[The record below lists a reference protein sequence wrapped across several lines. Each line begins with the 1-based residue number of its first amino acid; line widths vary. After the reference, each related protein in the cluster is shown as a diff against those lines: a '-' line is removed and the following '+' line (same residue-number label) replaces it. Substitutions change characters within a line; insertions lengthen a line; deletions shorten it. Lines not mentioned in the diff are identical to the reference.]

1 MPICPDKVAE
11 QHGAVMQVF
20 FQISKISDMTRTV
33 FGLIAAALLMVGCE
47 GSGPENTSEGKT
59 SFSMDCESIKV
70 SSDAVQKTV
79 TVTSGGDWGVTAQ
92 DKTWV
97 SVSPSGG
104 GSGTSQVLVDIQ
116 ENKTGEV
123 RETSLVF
130 RTKDGQKTLPV
141 WQNYKI
147 VEVAVSDAAFKA
159 YLIGAYDEDGDGIL
173 STKEAA
179 VITRIEAAGLGI
191 KDMSGLGEKFPGITY
206 LDCSDNELTE
216 LDLSGL
222 TGLTHLDCS
231 GNRLTTID
239 ITLQVN
245 LQSFDASGNDELTT
259 IYVWT
264 GFEEPEGFS
273 KPEGAAYVEPTI
285 NTPAGYVLVWQDEFN
300 SSETGLPDTGEWWYE
315 TGDGGW
321 GNNELQDYVAGTY
334 KTQKIAQVAD
344 GKLTITAQKIDG
356 KVRSVRMNTS
366 KSWTYGYFEARLKLP
381 KGKGTWPAF
390 WMMPKNFTGW
400 PKDGEIDIMEHVGY
414 HQDFVSSS
422 IHCTSYVHSNGTQK
436 TKERY
441 LKGATDEFHVYAL
454 EWTPEYIRSYVDGEQ
469 LFYYRPEDYGK
480 RNYETWPFDNPFYL
494 KLNLAWGGN
503 WGGKYGEDESCLPAT
518 YEIDYVRVFQKP

>member
-1 MPICPDKVAE
+1 
-11 QHGAVMQVF
+11 
-20 FQISKISDMTRTV
+20 MTRL
-33 FGLIAAALLMVGCE
+33 FLGLLLSLLIVGC
-47 GSGPENTSEGKT
+47 GKPDSGETPSGKANLT
-59 SFSMDCESIKV
+59 FDPESI
-70 SSDAVQKTV
+70 AI
-79 TVTSGGDWGVTAQ
+79 TSGKADVKVKVTADGDWGVTCSAK
-92 DKTWV
+92 DWV
-97 SVSPSGG
+97 SVFPGG
-104 GSGTSQVLVDIQ
+104 GGAGTTEILVKFD
-116 ENKTGEV
+116 ENNTGDV
-123 RETSLVF
+123 RETELVF
-130 RTKDGQKTLPV
+130 TTSAGKKSLPV
-141 WQNYKI
+141 RQNYF
-147 VEVAVSDAAFKA
+147 VEEVAVSDAAFKA

-173 STKEAA
+173 STKETAA
-179 VITRIEAAGLGI
+179 ITKIEASGLGI
-191 KDMSGLGEKFPGITY
+191 KDMSGLGEKFPGLTY

-231 GNRLTTID
+231 GNRLTTLD

-285 NTPAGYVLVWQDEFN
+285 NTPAGYVLVWQEEFN
-300 SSETGLPDTGEWWYE
+300 SSETGLPDTGQWWYE

-334 KTQKIAQVAD
+334 KGQKIAQVAD

-414 HQDFVSSS
+414 HQDYVSSS
-422 IHCTSYVHSNGTQK
+422 IHCTAYVHSNGTQK

-469 LFYYRPEDYGK
+469 LFYYKPEDHGK
-480 RNYETWPFDNPFYL
+480 RNYDTWPFDNPFYL

-503 WGGKYGEDESCLPAT
+503 WGGAMGIDESCLPAV